1 MLSFLRQVE
10 NNPGE
15 TLLQE
20 WLPGEK
26 KEQWL
31 AEAHF

>member
-26 KEQWL
+26 NSGWPKL
-31 AEAHF
+31 IF